1 MQSRKLTEQL
11 RKVDWLCIVAGDRL
25 GDDNATLAPLWSAI
39 YTLSVAMFYI
49 LTQLIKEN
57 EKHE

>member
-1 MQSRKLTEQL
+1 MQSQKLTEQL
-11 RKVDWLCIVAGDRL
+11 RKVDWLCIEAGNNL
-25 GDDNATLAPLWSAI
+25 GTPNRFAPLWTAI